1 MILQSFSFILLKK
14 WILEKYLLQNPKSQR
29 MEERWNKK
37 ERERERGK
45 SSSITIAQDM
55 VRKLKV
61 RGVPFILGEANL
73 PLLDQCQVSTTKY
86 KRESQ
91 G

>member
-29 MEERWNKK
+29 MEERWKK
-37 ERERERGK
+37 KREREREREREK

-55 VRKLKV
+55 VSW
-61 RGVPFILGEANL
+61 E
-73 PLLDQCQVSTTKY
+73 
-86 KRESQ
+86 
-91 G
+91 

>member
-14 WILEKYLLQNPKSQR
+14 GILEKYLLQNPKSQR

-37 ERERERGK
+37 REREREK

-55 VRKLKV
+55 VRKRV
-61 RGVPFILGEANL
+61 RRGVPFILGEANS
-73 PLLDQCQVSTTKY
+73 PLLDQCQVSTTKH

>member
-14 WILEKYLLQNPKSQR
+14 GILEKYLLQNPKSQR

-37 ERERERGK
+37 ERERERK
-45 SSSITIAQDM
+45 SSSITLAQDM
-55 VRKLKV
+55 VRGSEERDL
-61 RGVPFILGEANL
+61 FILGEANS
-73 PLLDQCQVSTTKY
+73 PLLDQCQVSTTKH
-86 KRESQ
+86 KRRSQ